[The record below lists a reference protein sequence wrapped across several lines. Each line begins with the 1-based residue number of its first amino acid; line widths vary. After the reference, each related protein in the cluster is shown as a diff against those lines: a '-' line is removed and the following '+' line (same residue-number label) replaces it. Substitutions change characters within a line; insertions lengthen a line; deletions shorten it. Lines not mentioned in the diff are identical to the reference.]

1 MKSKRDEKSYTVE
14 KTLHTLLVL
23 EALEGSLKE
32 PLSTQRVVE
41 RVQLPYDA
49 VRRILLTCKFKNWA
63 AQNEKG
69 EWMYGSRLLFFSDKF
84 NETCLAMRAIR

>member
-1 MKSKRDEKSYTVE
+1 MKREEKSFTVE

-23 EALEGSLKE
+23 EALENSLKE
-32 PLSTQRVVE
+32 PLSIGEVCEKTE
-41 RVQLPYDA
+41 LSYDA

-63 AQNEKG
+63 AQNEQG
-69 EWMYGSRLLFFSDKF
+69 LWMYGSRLLFFSDKF

>member
-1 MKSKRDEKSYTVE
+1 MKRDAKSYTVE

-32 PLSTQRVVE
+32 PLSIRRVVD
-41 RVQLPYDA
+41 RTKLPYDA

-69 EWMYGSRLLFFSDKF
+69 EWMIGSKVMRFGENF
-84 NETCLAMRAIR
+84 NDVILNAVAP

>member
-1 MKSKRDEKSYTVE
+1 MKREEKSYTVE

-32 PLSTQRVVE
+32 PVSIQRVVE
-41 RVQLPYDA
+41 RTKLPYDA
-49 VRRILLTCKFKNWA
+49 VRRILLTLKFKNWA

-69 EWMYGSRLLFFSDKF
+69 EWMLGSKLTRFGENF
-84 NETCLAMRAIR
+84 NAVVLAAAGR